1 MKDSLAI
8 YWQLGKDYPLFRW
21 APLIIAVLAFGAGM
35 SLWGPPDTIVKH
47 EVGPVRTEYEKQPHP
62 PVKTIQVK
70 MPQSCQDA
78 IALAAG
84 LASNSVTM
92 ADSAGPLMDAMKDA
106 GVALG
111 TSNKNQMNEATEKV
125 IKLNANTLKS
135 KSDYAILY
143 PQFTVKWQ
151 QCQKESK

>member
-1 MKDSLAI
+1 MKDSLKI

-21 APLIIAVLAFGAGM
+21 APLLIAVVAFGAGM
-35 SLWGPPDTIVKH
+35 NVWGPPDTIVKH
-47 EVGPVRTEYEKQPHP
+47 EVGPVRTVYENQPHP
-62 PVKTIQVK
+62 PVKTIQVS

-84 LASNSVTM
+84 LASNAVTM

-111 TSNKNQMNEATEKV
+111 TSNKNKMNEATEKV

-135 KSDYAILY
+135 KSDYAIIY